1 MPELPEH
8 VKAEADKVV
17 SEAGANKMPVK
28 DMSTPQAVDN
38 YADRGKEM
46 DAVREQKREDAQQEK
61 NQPDKG

>member
-8 VKAEADKVV
+8 VKAEADKAV

-28 DMSTPQAVDN
+28 DMNSPQAVDN

-61 NQPDKG
+61 KQPDKG